1 MYFITPCKCHLFG
14 EVAEGLQM
22 QVNYLAD
29 EGVSYGKGANVV
41 ISYIHHFL
49 GTYGIREQHLL
60 LNADNCS
67 EQNKNNL
74 MLHYS
79 SWRVSSGLHTSVAL
93 SFLLVGHTKFA
104 PDWCLGL
111 VKRKYRHTHV
121 SSLQEIANVVTAPT
135 QKGVNIAQLIG
146 DESGKVFVPV
156 YDWDGHLSS
165 HFPTLSTN
173 QIIPAFSLLQ

>member
-1 MYFITPCKCHLFG
+1 MYFKTPCKCHLFG
-14 EVAEGLQM
+14 VVAEGLPM

-29 EGVSYGKGANVV
+29 EGSYGKGANVV

-49 GTYGIREQHLL
+49 ETYGIGEQHLL

-67 EQNKNNL
+67 GQNKNNL
-74 MLHYS
+74 TLQYL
-79 SWRVSSGLHTSVAL
+79 SWRVSSELHTSVAL

-104 PDWCLGL
+104 PDWCFRL

-121 SSLQEIANVVTAPT
+121 SSLQEIANVVTAST

-146 DESGKVFVPV
+146 DESGKMFVPM
-156 YDWDGHLSS
+156 YSS
-165 HFPTLSTN
+165 FYCKANNFPINYYFVNIFYTRKK
-173 QIIPAFSLLQ
+173 